1 MQPAAVDPVRRALRF
16 LTLLLACVCAVGG
29 GEIRAASAGDA
40 HEALRAAALLVQ
52 QGRLEEADQQARLA
66 LDNPETRAAAFSVL
80 GTIRLQ
86 QQRLDESAA
95 FLREAIRLDANLL
108 GAQINLA
115 QIYILQRDP
124 ARALDTYDAVLRIKP
139 DAMAALRQAAGIAE
153 QHGEL
158 ERSLSYWIRA
168 RKRAQA
174 GGGRSGSAA
183 RLRAGLPQDG
193 SARRRRARVGAR
205 GEPEA

>member
-29 GEIRAASAGDA
+29 GEIRTASAGDA

-66 LDNPETRAAAFSVL
+66 LDNPETRAVALSVL

-115 QIYILQRDP
+115 QI
-124 ARALDTYDAVLRIKP
+124 
-139 DAMAALRQAAGIAE
+139 
-153 QHGEL
+153 
-158 ERSLSYWIRA
+158 
-168 RKRAQA
+168 
-174 GGGRSGSAA
+174 
-183 RLRAGLPQDG
+183 
-193 SARRRRARVGAR
+193 
-205 GEPEA
+205 